1 MPPFNDL
8 SAAFFDEY
16 FRLDPVSATGIG
28 DHRFDDRWP
37 DLTSAGRA
45 ARIAFAERWIA
56 TLEGHAPGDL
66 TADERADREVLLRTL
81 EAIRFQDTELLDER
95 WDPLTWVYILGA
107 GIFPLLSREFAPLA
121 DRLASVAGRLE
132 GLPATV
138 EAARDELVGAGERPV
153 SRFHTEIAIR
163 QLAGIGELVDE
174 ALAAADAAPD
184 DTAVRAIEPRLREA
198 AATARAA
205 LNAFESH
212 LREVVL
218 PAAEGEGRLG
228 GELFAAKLRHTLRV
242 DLSPADVL
250 ARAEHD
256 YAVVRA
262 EMLRLARDLW
272 PTWLP
277 DRPQP
282 TAASA
287 GSQAAADS
295 ETVRAVIDAIAM
307 DHPKAGELLD
317 YCRAEVG
324 RIEAFCH
331 DHEVIG
337 LSDEPLEIRWTP
349 VFLRAF
355 GGAML
360 DPAGPLDRNEKS
372 FFCITPVP
380 EDWSPEQSESY
391 LREQNA
397 RALRILTI
405 HEAVPGHYLQGTY
418 ANRNPSLPRT
428 VLWSGVFAEGWA
440 VYVTQVMIDLG
451 YGADDPALLLAHW
464 KYYMR
469 AITNA
474 IMDVRIHV
482 SGMTEDD
489 AMALM
494 VVGGFQED
502 AEARNKWI
510 RARLTSTQ
518 LSTYFVGS
526 NLFWEIEIEARR
538 RAAVASGDPRGAAAV
553 PEPRVIGGIGDT
565 PGFRY
570 REHLE
575 RVIGHGS
582 PPMPVLREL
591 LFGG

>member
-1 MPPFNDL
+1 MPAFNDL

-37 DLTSAGRA
+37 DLSSAGRA

-56 TLEGHAPGDL
+56 SLEGHAPGEL

-132 GLPATV
+132 GLPAIV
-138 EAARDELVGAGERPV
+138 DAARDELVGAGDRPV
-153 SRFHTEIAIR
+153 SKFHTEIAIR

-174 ALAAADAAPD
+174 ALAAAEAAPD
-184 DTAVRAIEPRLREA
+184 DAAVRAIEPRLREA
-198 AATARAA
+198 ATTARAA
-205 LNAFESH
+205 LSGFESH
-212 LREVVL
+212 LRDRVL
-218 PAAEGEGRLG
+218 SASEGEGRLG
-228 GELFAAKLRHTLRV
+228 GDLFAAKLRHTLRV

-262 EMLRLARDLW
+262 EMLRLARELW

-295 ETVRAVIDAIAM
+295 QTVRAVIDAIAA

-324 RIEAFCH
+324 RIEAFCR

-360 DPAGPLDRNEKS
+360 DPAGPLERNEKS

-440 VYVTQVMIDLG
+440 VYVTQVMMDLG

-482 SGMTEDD
+482 SGMTEDE

-494 VVGGFQED
+494 VEGGFQED

-518 LSTYFVGS
+518 LSTYFVGGS
-526 NLFWEIEIEARR
+526 LFWEIELEARR
-538 RAAVASGDPRGAAAV
+538 RAAAASGDARGAAAV
-553 PEPRVIGGIGDT
+553 PEPRVVGAIGDT

-591 LFGG
+591 LFGD